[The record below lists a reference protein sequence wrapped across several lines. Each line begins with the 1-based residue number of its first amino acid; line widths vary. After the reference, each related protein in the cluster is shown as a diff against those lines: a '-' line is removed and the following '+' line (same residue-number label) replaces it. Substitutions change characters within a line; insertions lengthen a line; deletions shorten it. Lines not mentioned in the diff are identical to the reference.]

1 MNNCYRVEV
10 NQKSKYFKE
19 KKKACD
25 YFMKNVGIKD
35 CELWFVTYRYFES
48 LGIYIATQT
57 LLDYYTFKAGPKC

>member
-25 YFMKNVGIKD
+25 YFMK
-35 CELWFVTYRYFES
+35 TYSIERMFRKFI
-48 LGIYIATQT
+48 LVKIN
-57 LLDYYTFKAGPKC
+57 